1 MCLMIDISTV
11 RKGPARAKE
20 DIKCMKVVVK
30 SLADPDN
37 PTYHAVFYDP
47 TFQYY
52 IGKETHS
59 KMLGSGSRLSDNI
72 DYGLHSFKP
81 DVNGW
86 KRLATWI
93 EVARRRGVLDAD
105 WGQITIE
112 AAVLEC
118 VIPKGSLYYEGTANC
133 IDGDAEEK
141 GYASNWLLPLR
152 ELPRSEWENYV
163 DDPNLTQKLLSL
175 H

>member
-1 MCLMIDISTV
+1 MIDSSAV
-11 RKGPARAKE
+11 QNGPAKAKE

-30 SLADPDN
+30 SLEDPDN

-47 TFQYY
+47 TFQYH
-52 IGKETHS
+52 IGQETQS
-59 KMLGSGSRLSDNI
+59 EMLGSRTKWSDSI

-86 KRLATWI
+86 RRLATWF
-93 EVARRRGVLDAD
+93 EAASKAGEFYTEWRE
-105 WGQITIE
+105 ITTE

-133 IDGDAEEK
+133 INGDDEEK
-141 GYASNWLLPLR
+141 GYASNRLLPLR
-152 ELPRSEWENYV
+152 ELPRSEWENYK
-163 DDPNLTQKLLSL
+163 DDPKPKYD
-175 H
+175 